1 MVEAGSTPSLKKT
14 SSKKL
19 RYARSDFGMHGMKC
33 LLIFAILPFNVCT
46 SPQVLGEKTQIY
58 KAVPTYVT
66 IIRGI
71 TADPM
76 GSITMQAR
84 ASTPTT

>member
-1 MVEAGSTPSLKKT
+1 
-14 SSKKL
+14 
-19 RYARSDFGMHGMKC
+19 MHGMKC
-33 LLIFAILPFNVCT
+33 LIFAILPFNVCA
-46 SPQVLGEKTQIY
+46 SPQVLGEKNQIY

-84 ASTPTT
+84 ASTPMTT